1 MTDPWADKG
10 FGWSNMFLA
19 PADDPR
25 EERAVSGER
34 DVLMYHLTYQRDT
47 LALKCSG
54 LSPEHLCTRAVP
66 ASELT
71 LLGLVR
77 HMATVEYGWFQ
88 LALQDRSGPRPF
100 RPTGRA
106 SEEFDLPD
114 PSPEAVDEAFRL
126 WHEQRLLADEFA
138 SANELDVRAVRE
150 PDMELREV
158 LVHMIEEYA
167 RHNGHADLLREAI
180 DGRRGQ

>member
-19 PADDPR
+19 PDGDPR
-25 EERAVSGER
+25 PQGPVAGER
-34 DVLMYHLTYQRDT
+34 DVLTGYRAFQRGTLEVKCAGLTPEQ
-47 LALKCSG
+47 LCSRPIP
-54 LSPEHLCTRAVP
+54 STD
-66 ASELT
+66 LT

-88 LALQDRSGPRPF
+88 IALQDVVGDRPF
-100 RPTGRA
+100 RPTKTP
-106 SEEFDLPD
+106 SEEFDLPE
-114 PSPEAVDEAFRL
+114 PSDDLVREAFTS
-126 WHEQRLLADEFA
+126 WHEQCGLSDEFIA
-138 SANELDVRAVRE
+138 AHDLETRAARE
-150 PDMELREV
+150 PGKELREV